1 MAISEARRGIVGNR
15 RGSALLAVLWL
26 AAALGVVAFAIASTV
41 RAETD
46 RTQSALEGLKAYY
59 LAVGA
64 VERGILHVSWG
75 NMPAPP
81 GSPPRLFYS
90 GATPVLPMSFPEGEA
105 LVEVIPEASKMD
117 INKTQPE
124 DLARLMVALGAPP
137 GQAAEVVAAILDWRA
152 PGSVLTGL
160 DQFYLSLTPSFRSRH
175 ASFEQIEELL
185 LVKGMTPE
193 LFYGTYERGENG
205 GLVPRGGLRDCV
217 SVFGSV
223 TQFDVN
229 TAQPA
234 VLAAIGVAPP
244 AIAFILEKRRVAPFL
259 QNELNQLAPLAG
271 PGSSRLRLGGNSI
284 FTLRATA
291 RARIAGGALSEVRR
305 GAAAMIKFM
314 PDGYDEPYHV
324 LRWYD
329 RAWSN

>member
-1 MAISEARRGIVGNR
+1 M
-15 RGSALLAVLWL
+15 LWL

-41 RAETD
+41 HAETE

-64 VERGILHVSWG
+64 VERGILHVAWG
-75 NMPAPP
+75 NSPAPP
-81 GSPPRLFYS
+81 DSPPRVFYS
-90 GATPVLPMSFPEGEA
+90 GATPFLPMSFPEGEA

-117 INKTQPE
+117 INKTSPE
-124 DLARLMVALGAPP
+124 DLARLIVALGAYPE
-137 GQAAEVVAAILDWRA
+137 QAAEVVAGILDWRSPA
-152 PGSVLTGL
+152 SVLTGF

-175 ASFEQIEELL
+175 ASVEQIEELL
-185 LVKGMTPE
+185 LVKGMSPE

-205 GLVPRGGLRDCV
+205 GLVPRGGMRDCV
-217 SVFGSV
+217 SVFGST

-229 TAQPA
+229 TAHPA

-244 AIAFILEKRRVAPFL
+244 SIAFLLEKRRSIPFT
-259 QNELNQLAPLAG
+259 QNELNQLLPMAG
-271 PGSSRLRLGGNSI
+271 PGGSRLRIGGNSI

-291 RARIAGGALSEVRR
+291 RARLPGGTLSEVRR
-305 GAAAMIKFM
+305 GAAAMVKFM
-314 PDGYDEPYHV
+314 PDNYDEPFHV

>member
-1 MAISEARRGIVGNR
+1 
-15 RGSALLAVLWL
+15 
-26 AAALGVVAFAIASTV
+26 
-41 RAETD
+41 
-46 RTQSALEGLKAYY
+46 
-59 LAVGA
+59 
-64 VERGILHVSWG
+64 
-75 NMPAPP
+75 
-81 GSPPRLFYS
+81 
-90 GATPVLPMSFPEGEA
+90 
-105 LVEVIPEASKMD
+105 
-117 INKTQPE
+117 
-124 DLARLMVALGAPP
+124 
-137 GQAAEVVAAILDWRA
+137 
-152 PGSVLTGL
+152 
-160 DQFYLSLTPSFRSRH
+160 
-175 ASFEQIEELL
+175 
-185 LVKGMTPE
+185 MTPE
-193 LFYGTYERGENG
+193 LFYGTYERGEDG

-291 RARIAGGALSEVRR
+291 RARIAGGTLSEVRR
-305 GAAAMIKFM
+305 GAAAMVKFM